1 MSRAGA
7 RAPWPGLTV
16 PTLAPALVLAW
27 AWAMCAA
34 ARADS
39 ASLLAQAQ
47 AADPTR
53 YAFAVSKKAEIKATS
68 DNKSFTMWW
77 QPAGSKPPVGVIV
90 PLSGHDGWAH
100 DGIYLWQPYAEK
112 YGYAILSLQW
122 WFGKGES
129 TADYYT
135 PEQMYPLIT
144 AVLAEKGV
152 APGKVF
158 FNGFSRG
165 SANSYAMAALDNNA
179 NTGKHYFGLVLSNA
193 GGVFTNYPPNQQIV
207 VGAYG
212 TQPFKGMQ
220 WAMYCGEK
228 DPDPTEN
235 GCPAMKDA
243 RTWVTGYGATVQ
255 LFIDDPNGDHGGFML
270 NAANVES
277 ALASYAAV
285 LAKVANV
292 VSNAEADCLFNWG
305 EDSYPALLAPRRG
318 SSKMQAPYY
327 YRYYSATRAY
337 VGVSSADQHLYYLD
351 AGGTVADLGA
361 AVAWSVREGCR

>member
-1 MSRAGA
+1 MSRAGG
-7 RAPWPGLTV
+7 RAPWPDLR
-16 PTLAPALVLAW
+16 APALVLAW
-27 AWAMCAA
+27 ALALCGA

-53 YAFAVSKKAEIKATS
+53 YAFVVAKKAEIKATS
-68 DNKSFTMWW
+68 DNKAFTMWW
-77 QPAGSKPPVGVIV
+77 QPAGSKPPAGVIV

-122 WFGKGES
+122 WFGQGES

-144 AVLAEKGV
+144 AMLAEKGA

-165 SANSYAMAALDNNA
+165 SANSYAMAALDNA
-179 NTGKHYFGLVLSNA
+179 ATGKHWFGLVLSNA
-193 GGVFTNYPPNQQIV
+193 GGAAANYPPNQQIV
-207 VGAYG
+207 AGAYG

-228 DPDPTEN
+228 DPDPTLN
-235 GCPAMKDA
+235 GCPAMKSA
-243 RTWVTGYGATVQ
+243 RDWVTGYGATVQ
-255 LFIDDPNGDHGGFML
+255 IFIDDPNGDHGGFML

-277 ALASYAAV
+277 ALATYAAV

-305 EDSYPALLAPRRG
+305 EDTYPALLAPGRG
-318 SSKMQAPYY
+318 AAKTQVPYY
-327 YRYYSATRAY
+327 YRYYAGTGSY
-337 VGVSSADQHLYYLD
+337 VGVSSADQRLYYLD
-351 AGGTVADLGA
+351 AGGVLADLGA
-361 AVAWSVREGCR
+361 AATWSTRAGCR